1 MRPAVLCVALTACT
15 ALNPAFDQP
24 GPSTS
29 AGETSP
35 STTSPG
41 ESTQPVDPTTS
52 STSSLSMTQSGTSG
66 PGDSSTSATS
76 EPASTSDSSAGPLCA
91 AQNEACDLL
100 ACCGEC
106 ATCTN
111 GTCVLDDA
119 LCGTCGVCV
128 AGSCEP
134 AKQNTPCV
142 PDQDDCPNR
151 VWGLVNGV
159 CYATKPGRHLR
170 RQGRLRAS
178 PTVSDQGA
186 VSCCMCD
193 PKLRPI
199 ADNSCSVR
207 RRSTSSRSTVDVPP
221 RGRARRANAS
231 TSACN
236 QDTAAVANA
245 PATPNGMCV
254 QESTRSPPASPT
266 CATGGLNA
274 VQQLHVRRQTAAPMH
289 DGPPATRAPDVCRRS
304 LTRCAG
310 GPSCS

>member
-159 CYATKPGRHLR
+159 CYATKPAGLCDKDGGCIPDC
-170 RQGRLRAS
+170 Q
-178 PTVSDQGA
+178 DQGA
-186 VSCCMCD
+186 VIAMCD
-193 PKLRPI
+193 PRCVI
-199 ADNSCSVR
+199 AGLC
-207 RRSTSSRSTVDVPP
+207 TSGDDPDEITVDTLCHHEGAPAGECIP
-221 RGRARRANAS
+221 
-231 TSACN
+231 TCN
-236 QDTAAVANA
+236 QEGTVVVANA
-245 PATPNGMCV
+245 CDAAGMCV
-254 QESTRSPPASPT
+254 KIDEFSCEPYVCTGPGQCTNNCMSPED
-266 CATGGLNA
+266 C
-274 VQQLHVRRQTAAPMH
+274 APMH
-289 DGPPATRAPDVCRRS
+289 TCIGNVC
-304 LTRCAG
+304 T
-310 GPSCS
+310 